1 MVVEHELMLW
11 DEAFVVD
18 AAISLMFFAL
28 KFTHLY
34 LQKSGLVKLVLLCPN
49 ENWLFNGNVLV

>member
-1 MVVEHELMLW
+1 MLW
-11 DEAFVVD
+11 DEACVVD
-18 AAISLMFFAL
+18 AALSLMFFAL